1 MSDEHR
7 EAELLDLLGSL
18 TPFLNDLASVT
29 DLATYERRGMFK
41 AMGITGPARA
51 AIDGA

>member
-29 DLATYERRGMFK
+29 DLAT
-41 AMGITGPARA
+41 GPARA